1 MCTTSRRNFLAATS
15 AAGLGAV
22 GLGEIA
28 PVRLFAQKRPATGR
42 IDVHHHMM
50 PAGVAGAIRQWTPE
64 ESLDAME
71 KNNCATAI
79 LSHVTV
85 PEPLNDGTEKARA
98 LARQVNEAGAKI
110 VQDHPGRFG
119 FFASIPLIDTE
130 GSLREIT
137 YAFDT
142 LKADGIAINSS
153 AGKKWPGD
161 PSQAAIWAELGRRKA
176 TVFIHPNTT
185 PFCCTQ
191 FPPGVV
197 ARDRKS
203 TRLNSSHT

>member
-50 PAGVAGAIRQWTPE
+50 PAGVAGAIRKWTPE

-110 VQDHPGRFG
+110 VQAHPGRFG

-176 TVFIHPNTT
+176 TVFIHRSEEHTSEL
-185 PFCCTQ
+185 Q
-191 FPPGVV
+191 
-197 ARDRKS
+197 
-203 TRLNSSHT
+203 SH